1 MVRTDGLQTDEIY
14 IEGSVC
20 VCVCVCV
27 CVSICVCM
35 RVYVCVS
42 GNMLEI

>member
-20 VCVCVCV
+20 VFVCV